1 MMYFLTPPKPKD
13 TEPDGEEYPK
23 SCGSASA
30 LASASA
36 FADLGILSSGSARG
50 LDNVVPNKAHSNTWG
65 MDGDIK
71 ICILS
76 RVSK

>member
-1 MMYFLTPPKPKD
+1 MEKLSFLTPPKPKD

-36 FADLGILSSGSARG
+36 FADLGILSSDSARG
-50 LDNVVPNKAHSNTWG
+50 FDTVVPNKAHSNTWG
-65 MDGDIK
+65 MDGTDQELHFI
-71 ICILS
+71 
-76 RVSK
+76 